1 MTTGLHG
8 PHHPDVIVQ
17 DGEGSLVRYARIGFI
32 GVAWLFVACL
42 FVQLFLVGL
51 DLFEAGIAHSV
62 HADFAYAYG
71 WLLPGMLL
79 LGRIGRLSGR
89 TLALT
94 AMLLILYAAQTLLPS
109 IADAAPL
116 LAAFHAVNAIV
127 IFWLAT
133 SLAHRAGRSAA
144 GNRG

>member
-1 MTTGLHG
+1 M
-8 PHHPDVIVQ
+8 
-17 DGEGSLVRYARIGFI
+17 VRYARIGFV

-51 DLFEAGIAHSV
+51 DLFEAGIPHSV
-62 HADFAYAYG
+62 HADFAYTYG

-79 LGRIGRLSGR
+79 LGRVGRLSR
-89 TLALT
+89 RILALT
-94 AMLLILYAAQTLLPS
+94 TLLLVLYAAQTLLPS

-127 IFWLAT
+127 IFWLAIG
-133 SLAHRAGRSAA
+133 LAHRARGSAA
-144 GNRG
+144 DRR